1 MISSILY
8 TAVATDRHRSTNHH
22 YQNLDDLKAEP
33 AIDLDINHRHHF
45 GGGGECAM
53 SWESFLL
60 YSRSTLQSSP
70 GIGTSF
76 VTFEQ

>member
-45 GGGGECAM
+45 GGMCYVMGV
-53 SWESFLL
+53 F
-60 YSRSTLQSSP
+60 P
-70 GIGTSF
+70 I
-76 VTFEQ
+76 V